1 MPTNQE
7 EMLRSLL
14 KSLIPKSKMS
24 EPQLDA
30 LLEYA
35 FTTRTQNGEDEVVN
49 RLSYLLDQNIFQTMQ
64 TQTAIQLELQ
74 KHRAEDMHRKV
85 ADLESQI
92 GELKKDH
99 SPTPLKWQVVQGI
112 FTAISFI
119 ASIVALLKAFGIITL
134 FKS

>member
-1 MPTNQE
+1 MSTNQD
-7 EMLRSLL
+7 EMLRILL
-14 KSLIPKSKMS
+14 KSLIPKSKMP

-30 LLEYA
+30 LLDYA
-35 FTTRTQNGEDEVVN
+35 FSGSRNGENDVVN
-49 RLSYLLDQNIFQTMQ
+49 RLSYLLDQNIPSTMQ

-74 KHRAEDMHRKV
+74 KHRAEDTHRKV
-85 ADLESQI
+85 TDLERQI

-119 ASIVALLKAFGIITL
+119 SSIVALLKAFGIIT
-134 FKS
+134 FF